1 MIISLLFG
9 TIIGIILALP
19 PGPVGITAIK
29 YGLFRGNRSGME
41 LALGNAI
48 MDFIYSLI
56 MIFATTAASH
66 AVSAFSS
73 DYPYISTLIQILVV
87 FVFFAVGIIN
97 LRNKYDSFDYNNP
110 DKAYNSRFFSLI
122 KQRGPILLGAAIA
135 LTNLANP
142 TFVPTLAWISINVHT
157 FGLFESTI
165 INNFAYALGFG
176 LGNFIWITLLVRLIV
191 RYKHKLSENMLIRI
205 RQFAGFTFLS
215 FGTILGYRVLS
226 ITKWGELIRLL
237 FAV

>member
-29 YGLFRGNRSGME
+29 YGLFRGSRSGME
-41 LALGNAI
+41 LALGNAV
-48 MDFIYSLI
+48 MDFIYSLV
-56 MIFATTAASH
+56 MIFATTAASQ
-66 AVSAFSS
+66 AVGTFAK
-73 DYPYISTLIQILVV
+73 DYPYFSTLIQIAVV
-87 FVFFAVGIIN
+87 IVFFAVGIIN

-157 FGLFESTI
+157 FGLFE
-165 INNFAYALGFG
+165 NNILNNLFYALGFG
-176 LGNFIWITLLVRLIV
+176 LGNFIWITLLVKLIV
-191 RYKHKLSENMLIRI
+191 RYKHKLSENMLVRI

-215 FGTILGYRVLS
+215 FGTLLGYRVLS
-226 ITKWGELIRLL
+226 ITKWGEIIRLI